1 MNKVKHKQRYMIYA
15 FLINLRTVVGTSRQR
30 NKTAEDVG
38 ELQLKE
44 LIRVRYLTKHDY

>member
-15 FLINLRTVVGTSRQR
+15 FLINLGTSRQR